1 VSAALT
7 PGWLLPT
14 ARATAWSPLL
24 VVGAVLAG
32 VSVASAATDRWPAGL
47 LGIAASAVAAAV
59 VAGLRDP
66 AAALLAAVPTPASV
80 RRARRL
86 ALLVPVAVATWL
98 AYLAPGQHVVPDPG
112 WPVAPALAL
121 LATGVATAVWAGTA
135 AGVAVPLAWAV
146 AVKGGGALG
155 QDVSEVVL
163 AWQHHPWIVTAAALA
178 ALLIGRDR

>member
-1 VSAALT
+1 MTAVPA

-24 VVGAVLAG
+24 VVGALLVG
-32 VSVASAATDRWPAGL
+32 VSALSVWADRWPAGL

-66 AAALLAAVPTPASV
+66 AAALLAAVPTPAPV

-86 ALLVPVAVATWL
+86 ALLVPVALATWL

-121 LATGVATAVWAGTA
+121 LATGLATAVWAGTA

-146 AVKGGGALG
+146 AAKGGALG

-163 AWQHHPWIVTAAALA
+163 AWQHHPWIVTAAAVA